1 MSENTF
7 SNKLRIRASAIIVSD
22 NRLLLIKHDLP
33 TRENPVWMPPG
44 GGVSFGETLED
55 ALTREVKE
63 ETGLIVQPLKLLWI
77 HEFLEKPYHALEFY
91 FESSISGG
99 MLKLGRDPEI
109 PENDQILLELKFISS
124 QKAEELPV
132 YPEFLNDFISSGCDL
147 PNEIQY
153 EKSS

>member
-1 MSENTF
+1 VPEDIF
-7 SNKLRIRASAIIVSD
+7 SNKLRIRTSAIIVSD
-22 NRLLLIKHDLP
+22 SSLLLIKHKLP
-33 TRENPVWMPPG
+33 TRTQPVWMPPG

-55 ALTREVKE
+55 ALKREVKE
-63 ETGLIVQPLKLLWI
+63 ETGLVVQPINLLWV
-77 HEFLEKPYHALEFY
+77 HEFLEKPYHALEYY
-91 FESSISGG
+91 FECSIAGG

-109 PENDQILLELKFISS
+109 PENDQILQELKFISS